1 MDLHSLLIY
10 LFLLHLDH
18 WCTEL
23 RLSLFLF
30 SSIQALLRLLLLLA
44 YESNSKDRENDIN
57 VKS

>member
-10 LFLLHLDH
+10 LLLLHLNH
-18 WCTEL
+18 RCTEL
-23 RLSLFLF
+23 RLSLFLY

-57 VKS
+57 VES